1 MSTQSFS
8 PQSNTFGRTV
18 TATSQLIVPVIVP
31 TPLAATT
38 QASLYDYRFVVLG
51 TVPVYVTFS
60 AVGATSPTASIPGDG
75 ANSVG
80 AMIEPNVTRHFL
92 LPYGT
97 QIAVVASGVGSS
109 VYVCIGT
116 GGLV

>member
-8 PQSNTFGRTV
+8 PLSNTFARAV
-18 TATSQLIVPVIVP
+18 TASSLAVSPVISP
-31 TPLAATT
+31 TPLPATT
-38 QASLYDYRFVVLG
+38 QASLFDYRFVVIG
-51 TVPVYVTFS
+51 TVPVYITF
-60 AVGATSPTASIPGDG
+60 AAPGATAPTAAIPGDG

-97 QIAVVASGVGSS
+97 QIAVIASGVGSTI
-109 VYVCIGT
+109 YACIGY
-116 GGLV
+116 GGLI